1 MTQITAGPGK
11 FQSCLKF
18 PPSVH
23 LGPGEHCVSDLQ
35 LKREDT
41 LRFSRKRPLWAPA
54 GKGGVQLPTVGASG
68 SLSFEGS
75 IWYLTE
81 SLPTIIRPD

>member
-23 LGPGEHCVSDLQ
+23 LSPGEHCVSDLQ

-41 LRFSRKRPLWAPA
+41 LRFKVFPKKASLGAGWKRRRPA
-54 GKGGVQLPTVGASG
+54 SDGWCLGEFELRGVNLVFDGEPAHD
-68 SLSFEGS
+68 
-75 IWYLTE
+75 Y
-81 SLPTIIRPD
+81 